1 MSYVSN
7 ALFLALLTWIL
18 GYICFVL
25 VRQNG
30 LLDSYGLSKGVMMSV
45 PTLTAA
51 IGMLF
56 MFLLFALFGSFLPHD
71 LTVPRVLKVLLPVLL
86 LAGAVFRMV
95 THVYLHV
102 PIVIEDGTYYY
113 AAMVTV
119 GTPVE
124 FVPYGLSFIYTCLLR
139 GLFLFFGN
147 DPLSGIVLQVIF
159 FFAILLFTYISV
171 YRLCGFSPALLTLG
185 ALAFWPGTLK
195 DVFSLDP
202 HMFFLFSHILG
213 LFFFSICYG
222 RFKEKKI
229 TGFWKAYPFLFFGI
243 FTACLMYL
251 DLSMAILIFYVLWLF
266 LHQIP
271 DPENR
276 RYTVKPAVFAFLHTV
291 MGLLIGCG
299 MIACLLYVSG
309 RNPVTYMAE
318 LEQGYFSSAYFGL
331 EVLKEATVPFLTVL
345 SVLLLLCVWSV
356 CGYWGQKQDRYFPF
370 VLSVILLSLM
380 QAFHVYVADLHVLLQ
395 FYFILLAAMGI
406 QALFLPMG
414 PEEAES
420 GELIAKEKKAAEDE
434 ILDVE
439 ELERQA
445 EEEEKEEKEEE
456 IAETS
461 QTMEV
466 AEASLKATATSA
478 SVTDPD
484 ASFVT
489 GSDKVSNP
497 VSETST
503 ELPDRVMLADGMEIS
518 SDIFG
523 DISDIGQIT
532 VQVSAGNAQSTE
544 GAAAAEETSVQPAH
558 TEIHPVDA
566 VKNSVQPELA
576 AVHPAEGEGSS
587 VQPAV
592 HPVAAPGTP
601 LANPLKLPKK
611 KPRKEMTYGRKIPE
625 ELMHFDLEVSDEDDF
640 DFD

>member
-30 LLDSYGLSKGVMMSV
+30 LLDSYGLSKGVMMAV

-56 MFLLFALFGSFLPHD
+56 MFLLFVLFGSFLPHD
-71 LTVPRVLKVLLPVLL
+71 LTIPRVLKVLLPVLV

-95 THVYLHV
+95 THVYLHS

-113 AAMVTV
+113 AAVVTV
-119 GTPVE
+119 GNPVE

-171 YRLCGFSPALLTLG
+171 YRLCGFCPALLTLG
-185 ALAFWPGTLK
+185 ALAFWPSTLK

-202 HMFFLFSHILG
+202 HMFFLFSHVLG

-229 TGFWKAYPFLFFGI
+229 PGFWKAYPFLFFGI

-266 LHQIP
+266 LHKNP
-271 DPENR
+271 DPEGQNH
-276 RYTVKPAVFAFLHTV
+276 TAKPAVFAFLHTV

-299 MIACLLYVSG
+299 VIACLLYVSG

-318 LEQGYFSSAYFGL
+318 FSQGYFSSAYFGL

-356 CGYWGQKQDRYFPF
+356 CGYWGQKKDRYFPF

-406 QALFLPMG
+406 QALFLPMD
-414 PEEAES
+414 PEEAEN
-420 GELIAKEKKAAEDE
+420 GELIAEEKKAAEDE

-445 EEEEKEEKEEE
+445 EEEEK
-456 IAETS
+456 
-461 QTMEV
+461 
-466 AEASLKATATSA
+466 
-478 SVTDPD
+478 
-484 ASFVT
+484 
-489 GSDKVSNP
+489 
-497 VSETST
+497 
-503 ELPDRVMLADGMEIS
+503 
-518 SDIFG
+518 
-523 DISDIGQIT
+523 
-532 VQVSAGNAQSTE
+532 AQ
-544 GAAAAEETSVQPAH
+544 
-558 TEIHPVDA
+558 
-566 VKNSVQPELA
+566 
-576 AVHPAEGEGSS
+576 
-587 VQPAV
+587 
-592 HPVAAPGTP
+592 
-601 LANPLKLPKK
+601 
-611 KPRKEMTYGRKIPE
+611 
-625 ELMHFDLEVSDEDDF
+625 
-640 DFD
+640 